1 MTLHWTMA
9 VFQALRTHTWWPP
22 RSAIRIWATPAPWQR
37 RQQCS
42 RNRWRPNHGVAD
54 GNKRTTVILIHLL
67 LTKSGYELV
76 PVTGDADIGAALEQL
91 VLSIVEHRR
100 KLPDVVDW
108 FKARIRKRK
117 LPVPTASS

>member
-1 MTLHWTMA
+1 MVA
-9 VFQALRTHTWWPP
+9 
-22 RSAIRIWATPAPWQR
+22 SAIGRPYMGYTRTIAEKAAVLAESMAT
-37 RQQCS
+37 
-42 RNRWRPNHGVAD
+42 NHGFAD

-67 LTKSGYELV
+67 LTKSGYELA
-76 PVTGDADIGAALEQL
+76 PVTGDADIGAALEEL

-117 LPVPTASS
+117 LPVPTASR